1 MKDIG
6 LRITL
11 TPLDRA
17 QITVLLQILRKH
29 ERSRRLVYSKNI
41 YNPRAIFRERYKIY
55 ITNLQVGK
63 TR

>member
-17 QITVLLQILRKH
+17 QITVFLQFQRNY

-41 YNPRAIFRERYKIY
+41 YNPRAIFRERHKMY

-63 TR
+63 IR